1 MTIGAFGHD
10 YSSGPNQDFICLM
23 KVHKEICENFNIE
36 TDQLEVSMGMADD
49 FEKADSGAA
58 DSVPMQSSAIRKGG
72 HVVIKGRP
80 CKVVDTSTSKTGKHG
95 GAKVH
100 LTAIDIF
107 TGKKYEELSGST
119 QSLMVPIVSRQD
131 YTLLDVTDD
140 GFTSLMAED
149 GEVRD
154 DIKLPVN
161 DADLAAKIKEAVTE
175 SKELVVSVLA
185 AMGEEHIVAA
195 KPSTA

>member
-1 MTIGAFGHD
+1 LL
-10 YSSGPNQDFICLM
+10 FIWFTKFRKCGVPLRAPSAT
-23 KVHKEICENFNIE
+23 N
-36 TDQLEVSMGMADD
+36 MADD
-49 FEKADSGAA
+49 FEKAESGASA
-58 DSVPMQSSAIRKGG
+58 SVPTQASAIRKGG

-119 QSLMVPIVSRQD
+119 QSLMVPIVTRKD

-149 GEVRD
+149 GDVRD
-154 DIKLPVN
+154 DIKLP
-161 DADLAAKIKEAVTE
+161 ADQELANKMKEAIAE
-175 SKELVVSVLA
+175 GKELIVSVLA
-185 AMGEEHIVAA
+185 AMGEEQIVAA
-195 KPSTA
+195 KPSSA